1 MFTRPGLL
9 QTTKGPQPNIL
20 MPEDLWEAL
29 PDVGSLPTVN
39 LAHPARGTGQN
50 SFDFT
55 AGSKF
60 PGPEI
65 KPHPLEPTPKLL
77 VSAC

>member
-1 MFTRPGLL
+1 L

-39 LAHPARGTGQN
+39 LARPVSGTGQN
-50 SFDFT
+50 SFYFT
-55 AGSKF
+55 AGSQF
-60 PGPEI
+60 RGPKT
-65 KPHPLEPTPKLL
+65 KPHPKSPHPN
-77 VSAC
+77 C